1 MSDNRLNVLRML
13 SSVSKSDWKIGK
25 SDDFIKAVSS
35 KIGMLPAG
43 VFDSFSI
50 DANGDKKIS
59 VVDFALMTYEMSDV
73 DKNSLMSLY
82 DIDSGTIKSILN
94 AADEIAEIFEAQSQ
108 EFAFEEKNLNHS
120 LSSTHKALNTSRNAI
135 DDDFDEI

>member
-1 MSDNRLNVLRML
+1 MSDNRLKVLRML
-13 SSVSKSDWKIGK
+13 SNASQSDWKIGR

-35 KIGMLPAG
+35 KIDMLPAG

-59 VVDFALMTYEMSDV
+59 VVDFALMTYEMNDA

-82 DIDSGTIKSILN
+82 DIDSSTIKSIFN
-94 AADEIAEIFEAQSQ
+94 IADEITEIFEAQSQ
-108 EFAFEEKNLNHS
+108 EFVFEEKNLNHS

-135 DDDFDEI
+135 DDDLDEI